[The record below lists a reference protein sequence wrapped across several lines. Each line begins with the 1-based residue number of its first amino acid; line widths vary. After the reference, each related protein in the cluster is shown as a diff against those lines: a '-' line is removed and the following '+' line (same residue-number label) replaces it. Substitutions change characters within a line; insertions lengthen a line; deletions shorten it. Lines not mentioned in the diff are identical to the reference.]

1 MAGYAAGNR
10 YRDATLSSMLDD
22 VARRY
27 PTREALVFL
36 ERRLVYADLL
46 REVQRCARGLLAL
59 GVEPD
64 DKVALWMPN
73 RPEWLV
79 VQHAV
84 ARIGAVIVAVNTRH
98 RAHELDYLLRQSGAT
113 TLTRFMRER

>member
-1 MAGYAAGNR
+1 MAGHAPGNR

-22 VARRY
+22 VARRH
-27 PTREALVFL
+27 PTREAPVFL

-46 REVQRCARGLLAL
+46 CEVDRCARGLPAR
-59 GVEPD
+59 GVDPD

-79 VQHAV
+79 VPHAV
-84 ARIGAVIVAVNTRH
+84 ARIGAVLEPRKA
-98 RAHELDYLLRQSGAT
+98 G
-113 TLTRFMRER
+113 